1 MTCGPVAPKQRAV
14 SMLRIMPGPTVWLS
28 TLGCAKNQ
36 VDSEKLIAMLSEAGY
51 AWAEAPEVADV
62 VMVNTCAFIEEA
74 RAESVEAIL
83 ELEDRKRKGAKSV
96 VIGCMAQRFGSE
108 VESAL
113 PEVDAVL
120 GIDRYG
126 ELVAVLD
133 SLTNW
138 HPVPLKRRPA
148 MDILH
153 ATGRPVSDLP
163 YAYLKVAEGC
173 DKPCTFCAI
182 PAIRGKQRSR
192 RPVEIR
198 QELEILVGSGVS
210 EVVLV
215 AQDLAAY
222 GRDIKAPGGL
232 AELLG
237 FISDVDGL
245 KRLRLLYLHPRE
257 IRERLLEEMT
267 SNPVVAPYFDLSLQ
281 HVSEPLLRKM
291 KRPGNTEKHSALV
304 ERIRELE
311 PEAALRSSF
320 IVGFPGETEDHV
332 EELADFLLDV
342 RLDWAGFFPYS
353 AEPNTPA
360 ATMDDQVPRE
370 AAMERLRYLSGNQ
383 EDVTES
389 RHSEWMGRTDTV
401 LVDQVE
407 DEVPIGRSHR
417 HAPEIDGVIRIDGG
431 EVGQWLTV
439 EYTGVFGPDM
449 EAIQVVSASD
459 RGPRQRRPR
468 PVGAGR

>member
-1 MTCGPVAPKQRAV
+1 M
-14 SMLRIMPGPTVWLS
+14 S

-36 VDSEKLIAMLSEAGY
+36 VDSEKLTAMLSEAGY
-51 AWAEAPEVADV
+51 AWADAPEDADV

-74 RAESVEAIL
+74 RAESVDVIL
-83 ELEDRKRKGAKSV
+83 DLEERKRVGAKSV

-108 VESAL
+108 VASAL

-126 ELVAVLD
+126 ELVGVLD
-133 SLTNW
+133 GLTNW
-138 HPVPLKRRPA
+138 HPVELRRRPV

-153 ATGRPVSDLP
+153 ATGRPSSDLP

-182 PAIRGKQRSR
+182 PSIRGKQRSR

-198 QELEILVGSGVS
+198 KELEVLVGTGVS

-222 GRDIKAPGGL
+222 GRDIEAPGGL
-232 AELLG
+232 PDLLA
-237 FISDVDGL
+237 FISDVEGL
-245 KRLRLLYLHPRE
+245 ERLRLLYLHPRE
-257 IRERLLEEMT
+257 IRERLLMEMT

-281 HVSEPLLRKM
+281 HVSGSLLRKM
-291 KRPGNTEKHSALV
+291 KRPGNTEKHTELI
-304 ERIRELE
+304 ERIRDLD

-320 IVGFPGETEDHV
+320 IVGFPGEEEDHV
-332 EELADFLLDV
+332 EELADFLGEV

-353 AEPNTPA
+353 AEPGTPA
-360 ATMDDQVPRE
+360 AAMDRQVPRE
-370 AAMERLRYLSGNQ
+370 LAMERLRYLSGIQ

-389 RHSEWMGRTDTV
+389 RHSEWMGRSDRI
-401 LVDQVE
+401 LIDQVE
-407 DEVPIGRSHR
+407 DGVPIGRSHR
-417 HAPEIDGVIRIDGG
+417 HAPEIDGVVRVDGG
-431 EVGQWLTV
+431 EVGDWLPV

-449 EAIQVVSASD
+449 EATVS
-459 RGPRQRRPR
+459 
-468 PVGAGR
+468 